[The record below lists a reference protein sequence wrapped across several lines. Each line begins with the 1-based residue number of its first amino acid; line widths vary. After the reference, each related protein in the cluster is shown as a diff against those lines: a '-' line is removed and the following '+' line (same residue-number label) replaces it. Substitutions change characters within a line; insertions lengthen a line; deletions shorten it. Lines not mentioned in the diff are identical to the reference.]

1 MEIYI
6 CICVCIS
13 HCAAANTRPFK
24 CMLITADLSVNE
36 KYISIVWGW
45 SQPSVPG
52 LLQQRRGRGCCRFRL
67 AKRRD
72 WHRMDECSLGQ
83 SAVAG
88 YQSGLI
94 NGALRRKQMPPS
106 PIVPINR
113 LPPPSFTADLDEA
126 AGGHRRPVG
135 VAASPAIKVHLL
147 AIFFSDKRQKN
158 NVL

>member
-24 CMLITADLSVNE
+24 CMLITADPSVNE
-36 KYISIVWGW
+36 KHISIVWGW

-52 LLQQRRGRGCCRFRL
+52 LLQQRRGRGCCGFRL

-94 NGALRRKQMPPS
+94 NGALRRKQMPP
-106 PIVPINR
+106 PLRPHQ
-113 LPPPSFTADLDEA
+113 PPPSPLLYGWFRWSS
-126 AGGHRRPVG
+126 RRTSASRGRGCLASHQSAPVG
-135 VAASPAIKVHLL
+135 HL
-147 AIFFSDKRQKN
+147 F
-158 NVL
+158 

>member
-1 MEIYI
+1 MKNTLALCGAGVSRACLDCCSSDGAE
-6 CICVCIS
+6 
-13 HCAAANTRPFK
+13 AAA
-24 CMLITADLSVNE
+24 DS
-36 KYISIVWGW
+36 
-45 SQPSVPG
+45 
-52 LLQQRRGRGCCRFRL
+52 
-67 AKRRD
+67 KRRD

-94 NGALRRKQMPPS
+94 NGALRQKQMPP
-106 PIVPINR
+106 PTPHIVPINC

-147 AIFFSDKRQKN
+147 AIFFSDKRQKK
-158 NVL
+158 